1 MHRRLRAL
9 ASHSRLALSITIL
22 AGLSGGLLTLWQ
34 AAIISQVIDAIF
46 LQSQPLTFVWGILL
60 LALLVIALRG
70 FAAWAASIAASA
82 VAVRVKTDLRQH
94 LFEHLLSLGP
104 AYARGE
110 RTGEL
115 AATAT
120 EGIEAL
126 DAYFSQYLPQLV
138 ISALVPLAI
147 LVFVFPLDPLSGIVL
162 LLTAPLVPIFMILIG
177 KAAEALT
184 KRQFET
190 LSRLSA
196 HFLDSLQGL
205 TTLKM
210 FGASK
215 AHTQTIDQVNQ
226 HFGDVTLSVLR
237 VTFLSA
243 LALELIATLSTA
255 VVAVEVGLRLLYNQ
269 LPFQQALFLLI
280 IAPEFYIPMRML
292 GLRYHAGMAGVMAA
306 KRIFEILDTESVIS
320 NQYSVGSAHIPLNT
334 DYWQLNTEHW
344 QLNTESISYTYPG
357 QQKPA
362 LEYISLEIKSGQH
375 TALVGPSG
383 SGKSTLVNLLL
394 RFIKPDTGQLTVN
407 DTPLT
412 SIDPDVWRAQIAW
425 VSQKPYL
432 FNDTIAAN
440 LRLARPT
447 ATDDELIAAARAAHL
462 HDFIQSLPQG
472 YQTPISEAGARL
484 SGGEAQRLA
493 LARAFLKDAPI
504 LILDEPTSSLDPRYE
519 ALLEDS
525 VRHLMQGRTVITI
538 AHRLNTIAHA
548 DQIILLDQGH
558 IVETGTHTQLL
569 ANHSLY
575 ARLVGANAVSPLTS
589 PITHFQPPTR
599 AGSSTFNLQPSHL
612 PSPSPSN
619 FPTIPPSNPI
629 PRLLTFLKPS
639 WRSILTAVLFGSITI
654 ASSVALMG
662 TSAYLIS
669 KAALHPSIADLQI
682 PIVSVRFFG
691 IARGLFRYLERLVS
705 HNVTFR
711 LLARLRTWFY
721 TMLEPLAPARLM
733 QYRSGDL
740 LARVVADVETLEN
753 FYVRAVSP
761 PLVALVIASGASLT
775 LGLFHP
781 LLGWV
786 LLGFLLTLGVF
797 APLIVGLVSWADG
810 QAVLA
815 RRADLHTQLV
825 DGIQGMA
832 DLVAFGR
839 QAERSH
845 QIAQT
850 SADYARIQRRMAS
863 VNGVNDALGVLLPN
877 LALWTVLVL
886 TTPLVSAKEIPGVV
900 LASLALITLASF
912 EAVSPL
918 PLAAQMFNASLQ
930 AARRLFEVVSAVPAV
945 REPDAPQSR
954 GQGSGA
960 LTFENVSFGYGD
972 SMALNGISFQLESGR
987 ALAIVGPSGAGKSTL
1002 VNLLL
1007 RFWDYEQGEIT
1018 LAGHSLKDF
1027 SSDDARSAFA
1037 VVSQNAYFFNATIR
1051 QNLLIAN
1058 PDAKQEQLEAAAR
1071 KAQIHDFI
1079 AELPQGYDTWIGE
1092 HGLRLSG
1099 GERQRLAVARALLKD
1114 APVFLLDEPTAN
1126 LDSLTERALLDALYT
1141 ARGDKTTLMITHRLV
1156 GMERFDEILVL
1167 DGGEIVQRGTHNEL
1181 LAEDGLYRQL
1191 WTIQNR
1197 IFLEDIKLNSP
1208 RRHEDT
1214 KF

>member
-1 MHRRLRAL
+1 MHKRLRAL
-9 ASHSRLALSITIL
+9 ANHSRLALSITIL
-22 AGLSGGLLTLWQ
+22 AGLLGGLLTLWQ
-34 AAIISQVIDAIF
+34 ASLVSQVIDAVF
-46 LQSQPLTFVWGILL
+46 LKSQPLDLLWGILL

-70 FAAWAASIAASA
+70 LAAWAASVAGTAL
-82 VAVRVKTDLRQH
+82 AVRVKTDLRQR
-94 LFEHLLSLGP
+94 LFEHLLALGP
-104 AYARGE
+104 AYARSE

-115 AATAT
+115 AASAT

-126 DAYFSQYLPQLV
+126 DAYFSQYLPQLM

-147 LVFVFPLDPLSGIVL
+147 LLVVFPLDPLSGVVL
-162 LLTAPLVPIFMILIG
+162 FLTAPLVPVFMILIG
-177 KAAEALT
+177 KASET
-184 KRQFET
+184 FSKRQFET

-205 TTLKM
+205 TTLKL

-215 AHTQTIDQVNQ
+215 AHAKTIDQVNQ
-226 HFGDVTLSVLR
+226 HFRDVTLAVLR
-237 VTFLSA
+237 ITFLSA

-255 VVAVEVGLRLLYNQ
+255 VVAVEVGIRLLYNQ
-269 LPFQQALFLLI
+269 MAFQQALFLLI

-292 GLRYHAGMAGVMAA
+292 GLRYHAGMAGVTAA
-306 KRIFEILDTESVIS
+306 KRIFEILDTEIPVFSDQLSVFS
-320 NQYSVGSAHIPLNT
+320 SQSLNT
-334 DYWQLNTEHW
+334 DNWQLNTAS
-344 QLNTESISYTYPG
+344 LSYTYLG

-362 LEYISLEIKSGQH
+362 LENISFEIKSGQH

-383 SGKSTLVNLLL
+383 SGKSTLVSLLL
-394 RFIKPDTGQLTVN
+394 RFIQPDTGQLTVN
-407 DTPLT
+407 GTPLNT
-412 SIDPDVWRAQIAW
+412 IDPDTWRAQIAW

-440 LRLARPT
+440 LRLARPN
-447 ATDDELIAAARAAHL
+447 ATDDELSAAARAAHL

-504 LILDEPTSSLDPRYE
+504 LILDEPTSSLDPRHE

-525 VRHLMQGRTVITI
+525 VRCLMQGRTVITI
-538 AHRLNTIAHA
+538 AHRLNTVVHA
-548 DQIILLDQGH
+548 DQIIVLDQGR
-558 IVETGTHTQLL
+558 ILETGTHTQLL

-575 ARLVGANAVSPLTS
+575 ARLVGANTVLSSNLQPLPSHVPTFSPSPLN
-589 PITHFQPPTR
+589 PQPSTR
-599 AGSSTFNLQPSHL
+599 NLQPS
-612 PSPSPSN
+612 
-619 FPTIPPSNPI
+619 TIKPI
-629 PRLLTFLKPS
+629 LTRLLTFLNGS
-639 WRSILTAVLFGSITI
+639 WSSIFTSVAFGSITV

-669 KAALHPSIADLQI
+669 KAGLHPSIADLGI
-682 PIVSVRFFG
+682 AIVSVRFFG
-691 IARGLFRYLERLVS
+691 IARGVFRYLERLVS

-721 TMLEPLAPARLM
+721 TALEPLAPARLM

-761 PLVALVIASGASLT
+761 PLVALVIAFGASLT

-797 APLIVGLVSWADG
+797 APLAVGLVSRADG
-810 QAVLA
+810 QALLV
-815 RRADLHTQLV
+815 RRADLHAQLV
-825 DGIQGMA
+825 DGIQGMP

-839 QAERSH
+839 QAERAR

-850 SADYARIQRRMAS
+850 GADYAHIQSRMGS

-877 LALWTVLVL
+877 LAMWTVLVL
-886 TTPLVSAKEIPGVV
+886 AIPQVVAGTIPGVA

-918 PLAAQMFNASLQ
+918 PQAAQMLSASLQ
-930 AARRLFEVVSAVPAV
+930 AARRLFEVVDAAPAV
-945 REPDAPQSR
+945 REPDASQRPRIGGSR
-954 GQGSGA
+954 A
-960 LTFENVSFGYGD
+960 LSFDDVSFGYGEGL
-972 SMALNGISFQLESGR
+972 ALNGITFQLAPSR
-987 ALAIVGPSGAGKSTL
+987 SLAIVGPSGAGKSTL

-1018 LAGHSLKDF
+1018 LSGDSLKDF
-1027 SSDDARSAFA
+1027 SSDDARSVFA

-1051 QNLLIAN
+1051 QNMLIAN
-1058 PDAKQEQLEAAAR
+1058 PYATQQQIENVAR

-1079 AELPQGYDTWIGE
+1079 AELPEGYETLIGE

-1114 APVFLLDEPTAN
+1114 APILVLDEPTAN
-1126 LDSLTERALLDALYT
+1126 LDPLTERALLDAIFA
-1141 ARGDKTTLMITHRLV
+1141 ARDDKTILMITHRLV
-1156 GMERFDEILVL
+1156 GMEGFGEIIVL
-1167 DGGEIVQRGTHNEL
+1167 DAGQIVERGRHAEL
-1181 LAEDGLYRQL
+1181 IAQGGLYHQL
-1191 WTIQNR
+1191 WTLQNR
-1197 IFLEDIKLNSP
+1197 IFLGDV
-1208 RRHEDT
+1208 
-1214 KF
+1214 

>member
-1 MHRRLRAL
+1 MHKRLRAL
-9 ASHSRLALSITIL
+9 ANHSRLTLSITIL
-22 AGLSGGLLTLWQ
+22 AGLLGGLLTLWQ
-34 AAIISQVIDAIF
+34 ASLVSQVIDAVF
-46 LQSQPLTFVWGILL
+46 LKSQPLDLLWGILL

-70 FAAWAASIAASA
+70 FAAWAASVAGTAL
-82 VAVRVKTDLRQH
+82 AVRIKTDLRQR
-94 LFEHLLSLGP
+94 LFEHLLALGP
-104 AYARGE
+104 AYARSE

-115 AATAT
+115 AASAT

-126 DAYFSQYLPQLV
+126 DAYFSQYLPQLM

-147 LVFVFPLDPLSGIVL
+147 LLVVFPLDPLSGVVL
-162 LLTAPLVPIFMILIG
+162 FLTAPLVPVFMILIG
-177 KAAEALT
+177 KASEAFS

-205 TTLKM
+205 TTLKL

-215 AHTQTIDQVNQ
+215 AHAKTIDQVNQ
-226 HFGDVTLSVLR
+226 HFRDVTLAVLR

-255 VVAVEVGLRLLYNQ
+255 VVAVEVGIRLLYNQ
-269 LPFQQALFLLI
+269 MAFQQALFLLI

-292 GLRYHAGMAGVMAA
+292 GLRYHAGMAGVTAA
-306 KRIFEILDTESVIS
+306 KRIFEILDTEIPVIS
-320 NQYSVGSAHIPLNT
+320 DQLSVFSSQSLNT
-334 DYWQLNTEHW
+334 DNW

-362 LEYISLEIKSGQH
+362 LENISLEIKSGQH

-383 SGKSTLVNLLL
+383 SGKSTLVSLLL
-394 RFIKPDTGQLTVN
+394 RFIQPDAGQLTVN
-407 DTPLT
+407 GMPLN
-412 SIDPDVWRAQIAW
+412 SIDPDAWRAQIAW

-440 LRLARPT
+440 LRLARPN
-447 ATDDELIAAARAAHL
+447 ATDDELSAAARAAHL

-504 LILDEPTSSLDPRYE
+504 LILDEPTSSLDPRHE

-525 VRHLMQGRTVITI
+525 VRRLMQGRTVITI
-538 AHRLNTIAHA
+538 AHRLNTVAHA
-548 DQIILLDQGH
+548 DQIIVLDQGR
-558 IVETGTHTQLL
+558 ILETGTHTQLL

-575 ARLVGANAVSPLTS
+575 ARLVGANAVLSSNLQPLPSNLPTFQPSPLN
-589 PITHFQPPTR
+589 PQP
-599 AGSSTFNLQPSHL
+599 STFNFP
-612 PSPSPSN
+612 PATFPPSN
-619 FPTIPPSNPI
+619 FQTFT
-629 PRLLTFLKPS
+629 RLLTFLNDS
-639 WRSILTAVLFGSITI
+639 WRSIFTAVLLGSATI

-669 KAALHPSIADLQI
+669 KAGLHPSIADLGI
-682 PIVSVRFFG
+682 AIVSVRFFG
-691 IARGLFRYLERLVS
+691 IARGVFRYLERLVS

-711 LLARLRTWFY
+711 LLARLRSWFY
-721 TMLEPLAPARLM
+721 TALEPLAPARLM

-753 FYVRAVSP
+753 FYVRTLSP
-761 PLVALVIASGASLT
+761 PLVALVIAFGASLT

-781 LLGWV
+781 LLGWA

-797 APLIVGLVSWADG
+797 APLAVSLVSQADG
-810 QAVLA
+810 QALLA
-815 RRADLHTQLV
+815 RRADLHAQLV
-825 DGIQGMA
+825 DGIQGMP

-839 QAERSH
+839 QTERAR

-850 SADYARIQRRMAS
+850 GADYAHIQNRMGS

-877 LALWTVLVL
+877 LAMWTVLVL
-886 TTPLVSAKEIPGVV
+886 AIPHVVAGTIPGVA

-918 PLAAQMFNASLQ
+918 PQAAQMLSASLQ
-930 AARRLFEVVSAVPAV
+930 AARRLFEVVDAAPAV
-945 REPDAPQSR
+945 REPDASQRPRIGGSR
-954 GQGSGA
+954 A
-960 LTFENVSFGYGD
+960 LSFDDVSFGYGEGL
-972 SMALNGISFQLESGR
+972 ALNGITFQLVPGR
-987 ALAIVGPSGAGKSTL
+987 SLAIVGPSGAGKSTL

-1018 LAGHSLKDF
+1018 LSGDSLKDF
-1027 SSDDARSAFA
+1027 SSDDARSVFA

-1051 QNLLIAN
+1051 QNMLIAN
-1058 PDAKQEQLEAAAR
+1058 PYATQQQIENVAR

-1079 AELPQGYDTWIGE
+1079 AQLPEGYETLIGE

-1114 APVFLLDEPTAN
+1114 APILVLDEPTAN
-1126 LDSLTERALLDALYT
+1126 LDPLTERALLDAIFA
-1141 ARGDKTTLMITHRLV
+1141 ARDDKTILMITHRLV
-1156 GMERFDEILVL
+1156 GMERFGEIIVL
-1167 DGGEIVQRGTHNEL
+1167 DAGQIVERGRHAEL
-1181 LAEDGLYRQL
+1181 IAQGGLYHQL
-1191 WTIQNR
+1191 WTLQNR
-1197 IFLEDIKLNSP
+1197 IFLGDA
-1208 RRHEDT
+1208 
-1214 KF
+1214 